1 MSHYYWN
8 DWYSGWGWFL
18 WVGVVFLFF
27 SSFGNWGYTYRAHRR
42 LGDGY
47 PKKTAI
53 EILNERYARGEIK
66 HEDYIRMK
74 SHILPDAGD
83 ATRRSA

>member
-18 WVGVVFLFF
+18 WFGIVFLFA

-47 PKKTAI
+47 PKQTAL

-66 HEDYIRMK
+66 HEDYLRTK
-74 SHILPDAGD
+74 SQILPDAGN
-83 ATRRSA
+83 ATRKSA